1 MSNGISNQYIHEQV
15 SNEHTN
21 SRTTSSSSQQN
32 VPVVQKTYGND
43 YRSGNSANN
52 KKKNY
57 LDLLKE
63 FLQEHNI
70 KSDSIKHII
79 LRYTEG
85 RSNNINTMA
94 LNQCHELQLELE
106 KYIEF
111 ENEIKKYNLNIQELF
126 NTDNIFT
133 LSVDGI
139 KKVLKGIN
147 RKQFDLSDSEKAKNI
162 IAKNYYCAVLGIES
176 DNVSDDNI
184 KNFISASKTVVE
196 RMSDG
201 NGKITN
207 IKEAQKKVLEYT
219 VALNYNWDNV
229 DDFDKFNSNNSDNLI
244 SRLQKAGLL
253 KKKKGQYT
261 EEEIKNACQKYF
273 QAFKYIKRPKT
284 SNSNLTEEEWRIK
297 LLRQT
302 IGKLIINTY
311 NDCKSSE
318 RKYLIPIIQGIEKE
332 YRSEAVTNAFLLTN
346 GDSEAEQELAEMMVI
361 SKALPECAE
370 IVIRKTISK
379 ASKEVAANF
388 TQEQAEKL
396 AKICKEKGLDYEAI
410 INKIK
415 NKLDLSGEES
425 EVLNQAGIVSAA
437 IVGIDENKNIDKQSG
452 IKIGAK
458 AYGTVQNSSEAG
470 ARLLL
475 HKLENQISNKNLP
488 EDKKLSIEKFI
499 NTITNN
505 NYSLFKENNNCELNP
520 PVNLEDIKN
529 NNHNT
534 EIKPQDSVNIS
545 EAQTAVSELQQTI
558 KEQTKSANGNEE
570 KFVVIERQPIQPVK
584 ENEAASSTPV
594 TTSATIVNDLLQN
607 VQTISIIDIKNYSI
621 GLTPLLKQFSALAT
635 SVQNHI
641 KTRLESRSEDEQI
654 TSIDQMDKNSD
665 KVDMALN
672 LKISSD
678 KLEEL
683 HLDTNARKNL
693 ELQEDVA

>member
-1 MSNGISNQYIHEQV
+1 M
-15 SNEHTN
+15 
-21 SRTTSSSSQQN
+21 
-32 VPVVQKTYGND
+32 
-43 YRSGNSANN
+43 
-52 KKKNY
+52 
-57 LDLLKE
+57 
-63 FLQEHNI
+63 
-70 KSDSIKHII
+70 
-79 LRYTEG
+79 
-85 RSNNINTMA
+85 
-94 LNQCHELQLELE
+94 
-106 KYIEF
+106 
-111 ENEIKKYNLNIQELF
+111 
-126 NTDNIFT
+126 
-133 LSVDGI
+133 
-139 KKVLKGIN
+139 
-147 RKQFDLSDSEKAKNI
+147 
-162 IAKNYYCAVLGIES
+162 
-176 DNVSDDNI
+176 
-184 KNFISASKTVVE
+184 
-196 RMSDG
+196 
-201 NGKITN
+201 
-207 IKEAQKKVLEYT
+207 EYT

-229 DDFDKFNSNNSDNLI
+229 GDFDKFNSNNSDNLI

-253 KKKKGQYT
+253 KKKKGKYT
-261 EEEIKNACQKYF
+261 KEEIKNACQKYF

-284 SNSNLTEEEWRIK
+284 SNSNLTEEEWRKK

-311 NDCKSSE
+311 NDCKGSE

-346 GDSEAEQELAEMMVI
+346 GDSEAEQKLAKEVLSSEI
-361 SKALPECAE
+361 LQEDVE
-370 IVIRKTISK
+370 IVQISVSK

-415 NKLDLSGEES
+415 NKLDLSDEES

-437 IVGIDENKNIDKQSG
+437 IVGVKENKSIDEQSG
-452 IKIGAK
+452 IEIGAK

-520 PVNLEDIKN
+520 PLDIEDIKN
-529 NNHNT
+529 NSHST

-570 KFVVIERQPIQPVK
+570 EFVIERQPIQPVK

-607 VQTISIIDIKNYSI
+607 VQAISIIDIKNYSI
-621 GLTPLLKQFSALAT
+621 GLAPLLKQFSALAT

-654 TSIDQMDKNSD
+654 RSIDQMDKNSD

>member
-1 MSNGISNQYIHEQV
+1 MSTVISNQYIQEQV

-21 SRTTSSSSQQN
+21 NRTRSSSSQQN
-32 VPVVQKTYGND
+32 VPVGQENCGND
-43 YRSGNSANN
+43 YKSGSTTNN

-57 LDLLKE
+57 LEILKD

-85 RSNNINTMA
+85 KSNNINTMA

-111 ENEIKKYNLNIQELF
+111 ENVIKRYNLNMQKLF

-133 LSVDGI
+133 LSIDGI
-139 KKVLKGIN
+139 TKVLKGIN
-147 RKQFDLSDSEKAKNI
+147 RKQYDLNDSEKAENI
-162 IAKNYYCAVLGIES
+162 IAKNYYCEVLGLKP
-176 DNVSDDNI
+176 DNISDDSI
-184 KNFISASKTVVE
+184 ENFISASKTVVE

-229 DDFDKFNSNNSDNLI
+229 DDFDKFNSDNSDNLI

-311 NDCKSSE
+311 NDCKSSG
-318 RKYLIPIIQGIEKE
+318 RGYLITIIQSIEKQ
-332 YRSEAVTNAFLLTN
+332 YRNETAANAFFLAN
-346 GDSEAEQELAEMMVI
+346 GDSEAEQKLAENMLLNKTL
-361 SKALPECAE
+361 SEDAE
-370 IVIRKTISK
+370 IVRISVSK
-379 ASKEVAANF
+379 ASKDVAANF
-388 TQEQAEKL
+388 TQEQAVKL
-396 AKICKEKGLDYEAI
+396 AEICKEKGLDSEAI

-415 NKLDLSGEES
+415 NKLDLSYEES

-437 IVGIDENKNIDKQSG
+437 IVGIDENKNFDEQSKIEID
-452 IKIGAK
+452 AK

-488 EDKKLSIEKFI
+488 EDKKISLEKFI

-529 NNHNT
+529 NSHST

-570 KFVVIERQPIQPVK
+570 EFVIERQPIQPVK

-607 VQTISIIDIKNYSI
+607 VQAISIIDIKNYSI
-621 GLTPLLKQFSALAT
+621 GLAPLLKQFSALAT

-654 TSIDQMDKNSD
+654 RSIDQMDKNSD